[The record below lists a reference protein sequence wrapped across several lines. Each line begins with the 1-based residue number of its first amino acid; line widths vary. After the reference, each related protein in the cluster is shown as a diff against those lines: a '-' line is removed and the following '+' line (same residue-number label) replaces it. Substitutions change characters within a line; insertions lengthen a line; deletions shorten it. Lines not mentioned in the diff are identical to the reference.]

1 MVPVRTYAPRSSEHR
16 KLEEDVE
23 KCFELFNDG
32 IRQAIRVGLMAQDGK
47 NFFMDF
53 NRYVDGVPGNPTPP
67 SDGSATKYR
76 IFIDVK
82 AIVEHQ
88 IDNTLVTGF
97 FVTDNDFKE
106 DGGVVLSKDEIAIIL
121 HLCPRGMFLHFDPRR
136 SPDSCLSVRLG
147 NSITRHNTE
156 AFGPP
161 PSEERLQFE
170 RYVRRCISYAK
181 DGHVEAITLGVGA
194 WENFKYFLD
203 FVMPQYH
210 PDGTTPQAYRIFL
223 DVTRSEEHQL
233 KFVEELS
240 HSNDDFVSV
249 QNGKIFG
256 PRAAKIR
263 LHACPIE
270 VSIHFDPVLPPYVP
284 IEYHIG
290 PSSPRVNQFSEYF

>member
-82 AIVEHQ
+82 AIVEHH
-88 IDNTLVTGF
+88 
-97 FVTDNDFKE
+97 
-106 DGGVVLSKDEIAIIL
+106 LSKDEIAIIL

-194 WENFKYFLD
+194 
-203 FVMPQYH
+203 
-210 PDGTTPQAYRIFL
+210 
-223 DVTRSEEHQL
+223 
-233 KFVEELS
+233 
-240 HSNDDFVSV
+240 
-249 QNGKIFG
+249 
-256 PRAAKIR
+256 
-263 LHACPIE
+263 C
-270 VSIHFDPVLPPYVP
+270 
-284 IEYHIG
+284 
-290 PSSPRVNQFSEYF
+290 